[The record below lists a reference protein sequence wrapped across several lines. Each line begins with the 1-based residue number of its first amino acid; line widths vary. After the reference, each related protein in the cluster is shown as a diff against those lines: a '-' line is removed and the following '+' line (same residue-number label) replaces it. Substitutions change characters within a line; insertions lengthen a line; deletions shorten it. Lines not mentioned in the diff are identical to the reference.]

1 MDFEQAMEH
10 VLKTDH
16 RARTDPF
23 LLYAKISDLVGN
35 DYEAKKAAEE
45 FYRLKA
51 EKRSTTDQSISTAS
65 SGKRKKRKHQS
76 LKAIPQ
82 PPNGAIVYY
91 GEDTT
96 VIHLRRDCVDLQN
109 APLIHRATC
118 ANARRWDAWR
128 LSPNLFW
135 WSPRLTLLAKNHP
148 LNICRRCGEELYVSL

>member
-16 RARTDPF
+16 RTRTDPF
-23 LLYAKISDLVGN
+23 LLYAKISDLIGN

-45 FYRLKA
+45 FYRL
-51 EKRSTTDQSISTAS
+51 EITKRMTTDRSINSPSTS
-65 SGKRKKRKHQS
+65 KRRKRKREPLDS
-76 LKAIPQ
+76 IPQ

-96 VIHLRRDCVDLQN
+96 VIHLNRDCIDLQN
-109 APLIHRATC
+109 APLIHRTTC

-135 WSPRLTLLAKNHP
+135 WSPRLTLLTRNHT
-148 LNICRRCGEELYVSL
+148 LNICRRCGGVTKDL